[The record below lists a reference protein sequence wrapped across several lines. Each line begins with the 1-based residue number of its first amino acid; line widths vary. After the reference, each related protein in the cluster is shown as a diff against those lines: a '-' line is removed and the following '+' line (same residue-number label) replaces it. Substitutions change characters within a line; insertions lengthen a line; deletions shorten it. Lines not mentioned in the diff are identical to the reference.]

1 MVASRWRP
9 GVHPKRLTK
18 ASPVGEAERGASNDR
33 AEAGIGADQAPV
45 SQRSQRQGGPP
56 PVRRPSPSPGGH
68 RAQVLRAGAVAYAAG
83 AHPGQAL
90 GCVRHPGSEGRP
102 VQLERLQGAALVR
115 QRGRQL
121 GQGLL
126 RYRQDG
132 LGR

>member
-1 MVASRWRP
+1 MAPAMTVPKPGSALTRLPSASAASAKVA
-9 GVHPKRLTK
+9 
-18 ASPVGEAERGASNDR
+18 
-33 AEAGIGADQAPV
+33 
-45 SQRSQRQGGPP
+45 PP
-56 PVRRPSPSPGGH
+56 PVRRPLPTPGGH
-68 RAQVLRAGAVAYAAG
+68 PAQVLRAGAVAYAAG